1 MSPAHN
7 PVEMLNSNQLI
18 TNVNRTLE
26 KKLYYFPSPSPLI
39 VGGTGIRRYKS
50 QRKKNYNGKKNPK
63 AAAVW
68 NRKEDNILQM
78 FKNCKTLTQFIHYHS

>member
-7 PVEMLNSNQLI
+7 PVEMLNCNQLI

-26 KKLYYFPSPSPLI
+26 KKLQYFPSPSPLI

-50 QRKKNYNGKKNPK
+50 QRKKNYNGKKK
-63 AAAVW
+63 
-68 NRKEDNILQM
+68 
-78 FKNCKTLTQFIHYHS
+78 S

>member
-7 PVEMLNSNQLI
+7 PVEMLNCNQLI

-26 KKLYYFPSPSPLI
+26 KKLQYFPSPSPLI

-50 QRKKNYNGKKNPK
+50 QRKKNYNEKKIQK
-63 AAAVW
+63 LLLFGIE
-68 NRKEDNILQM
+68 K
-78 FKNCKTLTQFIHYHS
+78 KTVFYKCSKTARH